1 MPKCLSIT
9 QIYCFLLLCQV
20 FKRER
25 LNGHYGITAFLISN
39 IFSAVPYNFLM
50 SIIPGAVVTYL
61 SGLHKGVDNFV
72 FLISVLFATVTW
84 VESLMMVVGSV
95 FPNYVMGVIVC
106 GGIEGVMILTSG
118 FYRLPNDL
126 PKPVWKFPFYY
137 ISFLTYAFQGLLKNE
152 FEDLPFS
159 SEVLADTWHVQM
171 GHSKWVDLAIM
182 FAMIVLY
189 RVLFLAI
196 SKCKEKSKQVSVGIK
211 PETKIFSRINISEL
225 QMRGIDDHNAV

>member
-1 MPKCLSIT
+1 
-9 QIYCFLLLCQV
+9 
-20 FKRER
+20 
-25 LNGHYGITAFLISN
+25 
-39 IFSAVPYNFLM
+39 
-50 SIIPGAVVTYL
+50 
-61 SGLHKGVDNFV
+61 
-72 FLISVLFATVTW
+72 
-84 VESLMMVVGSV
+84 MMVVGSV

-182 FAMIVLY
+182 FGMILLCQVLY
-189 RVLFLAI
+189 SWPSVSASRNRNKIMLALNPKQKFSPESTSVN
-196 SKCKEKSKQVSVGIK
+196 SK
-211 PETKIFSRINISEL
+211 
-225 QMRGIDDHNAV
+225 